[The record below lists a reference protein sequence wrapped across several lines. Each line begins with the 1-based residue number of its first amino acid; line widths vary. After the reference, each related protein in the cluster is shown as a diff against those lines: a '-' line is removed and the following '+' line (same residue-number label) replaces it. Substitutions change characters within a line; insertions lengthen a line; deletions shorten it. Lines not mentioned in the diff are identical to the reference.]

1 MMELPWGS
9 SRASGRDHVVTPHP
23 RPGPATCT
31 PQVGWVWGLPPVER
45 PTWAPAVLTLLPKT
59 GAVPRSL
66 RVSDGRWEPTG
77 QAWLRAALCPLRLA
91 QEWHGWGQGRTS
103 LGPGQRLE

>member
-1 MMELPWGS
+1 MELPWGEQ
-9 SRASGRDHVVTPHP
+9 SRFRVGSRRHPPPPPRARHLHTSGVDLHTS
-23 RPGPATCT
+23 
-31 PQVGWVWGLPPVER
+31 PVER
-45 PTWAPAVLTLLPKT
+45 PTWAPAVPTLLPKT

-77 QAWLRAALCPLRLA
+77 QAWLRAALCPLRRA